1 MIVFLFMAVKEIHKK
16 LSDVFSPFHDETL
29 SGSGQEEKWT
39 AVRLRQ
45 KTTDSSIIQTQ
56 TKNTIRFK

>member
-16 LSDVFSPFHDETL
+16 LSEVFSLFNEETL
-29 SGSGQEEKWT
+29 SGSGEEEKWT

-45 KTTDSSIIQTQ
+45 NTTDSSIIQTQ
-56 TKNTIRFK
+56 TKNTIWFK